1 MEAIRET
8 VNVVGN
14 TITVRIPEGFTARR
28 VEVIV
33 LPAQESA
40 PVPGVVN
47 RRPSAALA
55 GTVIHDDLIEPA
67 VPPEDWNALR

>member
-14 TITVRIPEGFTARR
+14 MITVRIPEGFTARR

-33 LPAQESA
+33 LLAQDPAPA
-40 PVPGVVN
+40 PGVVN
-47 RRPSAALA
+47 RRPSPRLA
-55 GTVIHDDLIEPA
+55 GTRIVGDIMSPVIDA
-67 VPPEDWNALR
+67 ADWDALK